1 MPVADVWH
9 AAWVSL
15 DVGSQMWPR
24 AGMCISLQDVLGSLS
39 DCSAQS
45 AILVAM

>member
-1 MPVADVWH
+1 MCGMLPGLA
-9 AAWVSL
+9 L
-15 DVGSQMWPR
+15 MWEVR
-24 AGMCISLQDVLGSLS
+24 CGQGAGMCISLQDVLDSLS